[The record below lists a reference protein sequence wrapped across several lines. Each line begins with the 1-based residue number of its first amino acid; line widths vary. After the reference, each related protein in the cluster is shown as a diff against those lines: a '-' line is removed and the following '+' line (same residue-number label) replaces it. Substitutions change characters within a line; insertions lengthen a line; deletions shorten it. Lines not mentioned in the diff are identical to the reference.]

1 MYEAIKVQYRD
12 GELTLIKNAQCRAVV
27 FSYEPMKD
35 WGTGTPAILIPAKG
49 EGFIRAQVVHHAAG
63 MAFEPWP
70 DAEPWPLSEEL
81 ADHKDILLVALTCF
95 PSDKG
100 LALDLD
106 AMQPPT

>member
-35 WGTGTPAILIPAKG
+35 WSTNTPAILIPAEG
-49 EGFIRAQVVHHAAG
+49 EGFIKAQVVRTEAG
-63 MAFEPWP
+63 LAFEPWTTE
-70 DAEPWPLSEEL
+70 DWPLSEEL
-81 ADHKDILLVALTCF
+81 ADHGDILLVALTCF

-106 AMQPPT
+106 AMQAHS